1 MKISGS
7 NISIVIL
14 LGLLL
19 LVSIVAAEDSE
30 YCAPLPTNITT
41 IVDHNGDWYNITIR
55 SVSICY
61 TCIES
66 GGGYGDVD
74 CAPCSGVVASF
85 TSNVTCGNIPFGVQY
100 TDTSTGTNITDWF
113 WDFGDGKNST
123 VKNPITN
130 YTTVGFYTVNHSATN
145 SMGTDWYNAT
155 GYMAARAVG
164 DTCAAPGGTTGARY
178 VVQGQTGILLY
189 VLLGITSVSLALYG
203 LYDLR
208 NRFYANIV
216 ALFMASLI
224 AWYLSTTIGNGTL
237 HYGVVVDQIA
247 GTTTPLYLKDAGL
260 GWLILIPAVAA
271 MIMVA
276 YLIYDAYQESERNKQ
291 EQEENSWR

>member
-1 MKISGS
+1 MVTVRRVGLTL
-7 NISIVIL
+7 IL
-14 LGLLL
+14 LSCLLL
-19 LVSIVAAEDSE
+19 TSLVTAEDSE

-41 IVDHNGDWYNITIR
+41 IVDNNGDWWNITIR
-55 SVSICY
+55 SVSVCY

-74 CAPCSGVVASF
+74 CVPCSGVSASF
-85 TSNVTCGNIPFGVQY
+85 TSNVTCGNTPFWVQFN
-100 TDTSTGTNITDWF
+100 DTSTGTNITDWY
-113 WDFGDGKNST
+113 WDFGDGRNST
-123 VKNPITN
+123 DKDPVIN
-130 YTTVGFYTVNHSATN
+130 YTVAGFYDVNHSATN
-145 SMGTDWYNAT
+145 SMGTDWYNVS
-155 GYMAARAVG
+155 GYMAVKVPG
-164 DTCAAPGGTTGARY
+164 DYCAAPGGTTGARY
-178 VVQGQTGILLY
+178 VVQGQNSIYLY

-224 AWYLSTTIGNGTL
+224 AWYLSTTIGNGTM
-237 HYGVVVDQIA
+237 HYGVVVDQVLD
-247 GTTTPLYLKDAGL
+247 TTTTLYLQDAGL

-276 YLIYDAYQESERNKQ
+276 YLVYDAYTESERNKR
-291 EQEENSWR
+291 EKEENSWR